1 MIVLFSTVR
10 DAYARA
16 LRTSSAAD
24 WDVYFR
30 LSDFHTAI
38 RHGDAVSAGASLALD
53 V

>member
-1 MIVLFSTVR
+1 MIVLFSTVL

-38 RHGDAVSAGASLALD
+38 RQRDAASASASPALD